1 MVLLE
6 TMAREAKRAGLGGTP
21 DHKGW
26 KDFALELDA
35 VINDRLNLC
44 KEGGTRGV
52 EDA

>member
-1 MVLLE
+1 MALLE
-6 TMAREAKRAGLGGTP
+6 TLRREIKRTRWGGMP

-26 KDFALELDA
+26 EDFALELGA